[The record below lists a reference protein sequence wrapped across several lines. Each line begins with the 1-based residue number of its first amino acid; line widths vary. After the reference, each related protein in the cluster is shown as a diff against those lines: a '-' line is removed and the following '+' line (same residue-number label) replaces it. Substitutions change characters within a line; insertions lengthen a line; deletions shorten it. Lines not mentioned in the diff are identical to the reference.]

1 MRGGRR
7 AVPRRSRSRRRC
19 RVAARSRRTA
29 PASWTSAWSA
39 SRSARRTWTSRS
51 SSPTFP
57 FEATCRP
64 APTPKDPA
72 IKPEVVIHHA
82 LFEDGGTNVVD
93 DSVEPAA
100 RFQVRGTQLEVRN
113 FSWPVRMPAEA
124 TLATPMPRGGRLE
137 GRGTFQVHPSRMDLR
152 VTLADVALSPA
163 QPYLPVGARLSG
175 NVDGEAQISA
185 RFAPFSLAIR
195 GNAAVKELG
204 IGDANRQLLTAGRA
218 RAAGIDVQWPGASP
232 GTSG

>member
-29 PASWTSAWSA
+29 PVSWTSAWSA

-57 FEATCRP
+57 FAATCRP
-64 APTPKDPA
+64 ASTPSSTWTPESAPAPKDPA
-72 IKPEVVIHHA
+72 LKPEVVIHDA

-137 GRGTFQVHPSRMDLR
+137 GRGTFQVDPSRMDLR

-218 RAAGIDVQWPGASP
+218 RAAGLD
-232 GTSG
+232 